1 MSKNTFHNLSNVD
14 SRFRFERKQQ
24 ERQGEDMFWPFS
36 LIVEIPVTLIKG
48 HIWLACKHDF
58 FSESYSDFECQ
69 GKAERTHPSR
79 VWHGLLNK

>member
-1 MSKNTFHNLSNVD
+1 MSKNTFQNFSNVD
-14 SRFRFERKQQ
+14 SQFSFERKQQ

-58 FSESYSDFECQ
+58 FFQSPILTLSVRGKQKEHILPESDTAC
-69 GKAERTHPSR
+69 
-79 VWHGLLNK
+79 